1 MKLTF
6 LATTLAIMLS
16 SAALTSATPALSD
29 GFGQQYGQ
37 QYAQNYNRNYG
48 QGYMTQNGPQQAQRA
63 QPQYAPQYAPLPAA
77 PQADD
82 PARKVS
88 MQLES
93 LRTFLTE
100 TQAKAQNRTIDAN
113 VALSYIEKQ
122 IAPDIDFVTMAR
134 MSLGRLAQR
143 MEPAQ
148 RAQALNALRRNFTT
162 KLVEAMGD
170 MRATRFTVGTT
181 RPGSSRGELVVP
193 VRLEHWRGEPI
204 TINFRFYNAQ
214 GSWKVFD
221 AEANGQSAV
230 LFYRGYFARQWH
242 DGWPQNMSN

>member
-1 MKLTF
+1 MKRTLFTAA
-6 LATTLAIMLS
+6 LAVAVA
-16 SAALTSATPALSD
+16 SATLTSATLALSAD
-29 GFGQQYGQ
+29 YGQ
-37 QYAQNYNRNYG
+37 QYAQNYERNYG
-48 QGYMTQNGPQQAQRA
+48 QGYMTQNVPQQVQRA
-63 QPQYAPQYAPLPAA
+63 QPQRAPQYAPLRAA

-88 MQLES
+88 IQLES
-93 LRTFLTE
+93 LRTFLT
-100 TQAKAQNRTIDAN
+100 QAQAQAQNGAIDADT
-113 VALSYIEKQ
+113 ALSYIEKQ

-143 MEPAQ
+143 MEAPQ

-193 VRLEHWRGEPI
+193 VRLDRWRGEPL

-221 AEANGQSAV
+221 AEANGQSAI
-230 LFYRGYFARQWH
+230 LFYRGYFARQWR
-242 DGWPQNMSN
+242 DGWPQNMLN

>member
-1 MKLTF
+1 MKRTLFATA
-6 LATTLAIMLS
+6 LALAVV
-16 SAALTSATPALSD
+16 SATLTSATLAHSAE
-29 GFGQQYGQ
+29 YGQ
-37 QYAQNYNRNYG
+37 QYAQNYERNYG
-48 QGYMTQNGPQQAQRA
+48 QGYMTQNAPQQVQRA
-63 QPQYAPQYAPLPAA
+63 QPQQAPQYAPLRAA
-77 PQADD
+77 PQAND

-88 MQLES
+88 IQLES
-93 LRTFLTE
+93 LRTFLT
-100 TQAKAQNRTIDAN
+100 QAQAQAQNGTIDADA
-113 VALSYIEKQ
+113 ALSYIEKQ

-143 MEPAQ
+143 MEPPQ

-193 VRLEHWRGEPI
+193 VRLDRWRGEPL

-221 AEANGQSAV
+221 AEANGQSAI
-230 LFYRGYFARQWH
+230 LFYRGYFARQWR
-242 DGWPQNMSN
+242 DGWPQNMIN